1 MRSASRCRS
10 GPACSCC
17 SRYLTIAVPSTP
29 GQVGALEAGVLAATR
44 LLHIDDAPAFAFAL
58 LYHVLQILPLL
69 VVALITEAPL
79 MLMRPPEAE

>member
-1 MRSASRCRS
+1 MIENAAVSA
-10 GPACSCC
+10 
-17 SRYLTIAVPSTP
+17 IAVPSTP

-58 LYHVLQILPLL
+58 LYHVLQIVPLL